1 MQIALKSPEWTAE
14 QFPWPGMDPSTSTAV
29 MNNDIES
36 LNEQQQECQFKAD
49 VLGLNTDC
57 CRICKHLSEV
67 ESNTKAK
74 QVAQASWVRGQIH
87 QGRVQVV
94 EPFMQS
100 NCMVKAG
107 ETIASLSHWWGKF
120 SQNAAAVSGTC
131 LKVFSCDCHK
141 FARMSDDAM
150 NSMFEMLQQF
160 ASSDPK
166 SSAAIIL
173 VTTVASKKRLT
184 GLAGGCWLR
193 QRRDRFQEESNI

>member
-1 MQIALKSPEWTAE
+1 MAQFRMQIALKSPEWTAE

-94 EPFMQS
+94 EPFVQS
-100 NCMVKAG
+100 N
-107 ETIASLSHWWGKF
+107 
-120 SQNAAAVSGTC
+120 GTC
-131 LKVFSCDCHK
+131 LKVFYCDCHK